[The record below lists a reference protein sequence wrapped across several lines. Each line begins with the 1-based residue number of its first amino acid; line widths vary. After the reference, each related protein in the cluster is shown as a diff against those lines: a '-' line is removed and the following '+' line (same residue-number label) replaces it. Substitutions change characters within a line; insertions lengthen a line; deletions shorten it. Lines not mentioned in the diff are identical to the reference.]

1 MAPQRL
7 KNSFMHYFGS
17 NQPLISTYLVS
28 LKSTMLSP
36 IKFDKVTPRGI
47 LTMKFDD
54 FYQQLMD
61 QLNQATAGSNE
72 ISQEAKIYLRAAT
85 SNLFNKLD
93 IVSKEE
99 FEAQKAVLAR
109 SREKINQL
117 ELQLEQLKQLIESA
131 K

>member
-1 MAPQRL
+1 
-7 KNSFMHYFGS
+7 
-17 NQPLISTYLVS
+17 
-28 LKSTMLSP
+28 
-36 IKFDKVTPRGI
+36 
-47 LTMKFDD
+47 MKFDD

-117 ELQLEQLKQLIESA
+117 ELYHYKHGIVLKSRS
-131 K
+131 KNHSRSYFH

>member
-1 MAPQRL
+1 
-7 KNSFMHYFGS
+7 
-17 NQPLISTYLVS
+17 
-28 LKSTMLSP
+28 MLSP

-117 ELQLEQLKQLIESA
+117 ELQLEQLKQLIDSA